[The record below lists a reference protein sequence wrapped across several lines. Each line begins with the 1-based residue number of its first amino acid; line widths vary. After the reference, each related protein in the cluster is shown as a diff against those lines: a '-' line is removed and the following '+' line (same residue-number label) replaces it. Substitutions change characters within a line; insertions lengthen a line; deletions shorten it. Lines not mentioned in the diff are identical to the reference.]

1 VSLIR
6 QVPSLQTVDNVPL
19 AKAAPAGPY
28 DALAMRSKPRP
39 DAHASALVM
48 GSDGGLD
55 VMEKEYLAA
64 LKGEKDTSVIA

>member
-1 VSLIR
+1 M
-6 QVPSLQTVDNVPL
+6 QTVDNVPL

-28 DALAMRSKPRP
+28 DALAMRNNPRQ
-39 DAHASALVM
+39 DAHAHASALVM
-48 GSDGGLD
+48 GSEGGLD